1 VERTIPDSVSD
12 NAKAIKQ
19 RSTRRCGLEDGWLP
33 CHVATL
39 GMTSHLNRT
48 NVIGLWGLHSER
60 ATDLY
65 LFFR

>member
-1 VERTIPDSVSD
+1 VERTNTLWVSGTLEH
-12 NAKAIKQ
+12 IKQ